1 MQRSQLK
8 RTFSEQEIVSLLTT
22 LGSDPPR
29 YAATGD
35 LIFQTVCHNPPHQG
49 SFKLFY
55 YKDSGLFHCYTQ
67 CGDSFDVYE
76 LVQRSRHCSFTEA
89 LSFIQSTLGLNLTRK
104 IGFETPLSADWDLLE
119 HFSSFGINKSVPHE
133 YPVLSPTLLD
143 LYYPFAPE
151 GWIREGIAPATCGRY
166 NIRFDVG
173 RDEIIIPHF
182 DRHNNLIGIR
192 SRTLDTEKAALGF
205 KYMPTQMGDH
215 DYRHNLRYNLY
226 GLNRTQ
232 SAIKKTHKAII
243 FEAEKSVLLCD
254 SYYGDSSFAVAVC
267 GSHIS
272 THQRDLLLSL
282 GVQEVFLAFDKEYY
296 EPYTEQSD
304 LYADKILK
312 LASLFT
318 PYVSTYVLWD
328 TQGLLSYQDSPADRG
343 KDILE
348 QLMKTKFEVNT
359 EA

>member
-1 MQRSQLK
+1 MSA
-8 RTFSEQEIVSLLTT
+8 

-29 YAATGD
+29 VAASGD

-49 SFKLFY
+49 SYKLFY

-104 IGFETPLSADWDLLE
+104 VGFETPLSSDWDLLE
-119 HFSSFGINKSVPHE
+119 RFSTFGVKTPPPPE
-133 YPVLSPTLLD
+133 YTPLPMELLD
-143 LYYPFAPE
+143 LYYPCAPE
-151 GWIREGIAPATCGRY
+151 GWVSEGITPETCKRF
-166 NIRFDVG
+166 NIRFDIG
-173 RDEIIIPHF
+173 KDEIIIPHF
-182 DRHNNLIGIR
+182 DRDGKLIGIR
-192 SRTLDTEKAALGF
+192 SRTLDAEKVAIGL

-215 DYRHNLRYNLY
+215 DYRHTLRYNLY
-226 GLNRTQ
+226 GLHR
-232 SAIKKTHKAII
+232 SLPAIKRTHKAII

-254 SYYGDSSFAVAVC
+254 SYYKDNSFAVAVC
-267 GSHIS
+267 GSNIS
-272 THQRDLLLSL
+272 TFQRDMLISL
-282 GVQEVFLAFDKEYY
+282 GVREVFLAFDKEYH
-296 EPYTEQSD
+296 EPYSD
-304 LYADKILK
+304 ESDTYADKILK

-318 PYVSTYVLWD
+318 PYASTYVLWD

-343 KDILE
+343 QQVLE

-359 EA
+359 Q

>member
-8 RTFSEQEIVSLLTT
+8 RSFSEQEILTLLTA

-29 YAATGD
+29 TSATGD

-76 LVQRSRHCSFTEA
+76 LVQRSRHCSFLEA
-89 LSFIQSTLGLNLTRK
+89 LQFIQSALGLNLTRK
-104 IGFETPLSADWDLLE
+104 VGFETQISSDWDLFD
-119 HFSSFGINKSVPHE
+119 HFSSFNIRSPEIPEYAVLPKS
-133 YPVLSPTLLD
+133 LLD
-143 LYYPFAPE
+143 LYHPFSPQ
-151 GWIREGIAPATCGRY
+151 GWLDEGITSPACNRFD
-166 NIRFDVG
+166 IRFDVG

-182 DRHNNLIGIR
+182 DIHGQLIGIR
-192 SRTLDTEKAALGF
+192 SRTLDAEKAALGF
-205 KYMPTQMGDH
+205 KYMPTQLEDH
-215 DYRHNLRYNLY
+215 DFRHTLRYHLY
-226 GLNRTQ
+226 GLHR
-232 SAIKKTHKAII
+232 SIHAIKRSRKAIL

-254 SYYGDSSFAVAVC
+254 SYYGDNSFAAAVC
-267 GSHIS
+267 GSNIS

-282 GVQEVFLAFDKEYY
+282 GVREVFLAFDKEYH
-296 EPYTEQSD
+296 EPYSEESD
-304 LYADKILK
+304 HYADKILK

-318 PYVSTYVLWD
+318 PYVPTYVLWD
-328 TQGLLSYQDSPADRG
+328 TQGLLSYQDSPADKG
-343 KDILE
+343 KADLE

-359 EA
+359 ET